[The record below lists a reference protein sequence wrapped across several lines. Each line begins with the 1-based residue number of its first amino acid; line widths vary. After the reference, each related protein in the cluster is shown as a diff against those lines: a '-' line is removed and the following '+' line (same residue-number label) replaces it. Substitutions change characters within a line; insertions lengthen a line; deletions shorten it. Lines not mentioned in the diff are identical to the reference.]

1 MFNFMNKNKSQSGA
15 NSNTSVQSGDVY
27 IKNDR
32 VPSTFVVDRIL
43 DFSPAPLH
51 VRLKEVGGNQR
62 TVTVALQTLKD
73 EHFWHLAEK
82 L

>member
-15 NSNTSVQSGDVY
+15 TSDTSVQSGDVY

-43 DFSPAPLH
+43 DFSPIPLMYI
-51 VRLKEVGGNQR
+51 L
-62 TVTVALQTLKD
+62 LYCM
-73 EHFWHLAEK
+73 
-82 L
+82 